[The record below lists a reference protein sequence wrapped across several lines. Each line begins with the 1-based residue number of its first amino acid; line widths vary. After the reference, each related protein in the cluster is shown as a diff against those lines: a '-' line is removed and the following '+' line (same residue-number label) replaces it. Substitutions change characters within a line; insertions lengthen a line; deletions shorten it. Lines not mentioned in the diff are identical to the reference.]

1 MFSLPGGRNWYCG
14 TSSRRY
20 TDFARATIT
29 RGIFIPGAYAG
40 PTRSGLIVRGKSH
53 FKWNCCTDFFCQFIL
68 VHNGLRQHF
77 PEGVQNFVQWHFLKS
92 NMAAATSLNH

>member
-1 MFSLPGGRNWYCG
+1 MALMRPVAHCDFNYNVDGIADAVV
-14 TSSRRY
+14 RR
-20 TDFARATIT
+20 
-29 RGIFIPGAYAG
+29 
-40 PTRSGLIVRGKSH
+40 KSH
-53 FKWNCCTDFFCQFIL
+53 FKWNCCTDFFCQLIL